1 MEFTPI
7 EGSNYLIDV
16 LVKNPLTG
24 EFTQT
29 GLSRTLNTPSGAP
42 TALIPV
48 LPISPLSGAIA
59 GHFEGGSIRVDFI
72 APEHPASI
80 RIIAW
85 DTATGSTFATAT
97 IRGETTYGILGLGGW
112 IPGVQNP
119 AILYGVG
126 NILENAIERDCFL
139 NSL

>member
-1 MEFTPI
+1 MKPRHAFLLISGLALAPAASGQGTFAFENYEGKVTLWNGTPI

-42 TALIPV
+42 TAPIPV
-48 LPISPLSGAIA
+48 LPISPLSGANA

-80 RIIAW
+80 RIIGHA
-85 DTATGSTFATAT
+85 
-97 IRGETTYGILGLGGW
+97 LL
-112 IPGVQNP
+112 P
-119 AILYGVG
+119 
-126 NILENAIERDCFL
+126 
-139 NSL
+139 